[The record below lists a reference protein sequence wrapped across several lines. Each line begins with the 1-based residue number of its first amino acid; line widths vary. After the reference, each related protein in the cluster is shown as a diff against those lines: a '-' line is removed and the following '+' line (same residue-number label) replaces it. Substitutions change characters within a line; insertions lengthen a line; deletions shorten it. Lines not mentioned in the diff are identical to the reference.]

1 MKCCSVCE
9 ENTDL
14 GLGINI
20 LQSFI
25 CNTCLDKISSTQ
37 VDDPEYD
44 KILCGI
50 KRVWEVS
57 EAK

>member
-1 MKCCSVCE
+1 MKHCSVCD

-25 CNTCLDKISSTQ
+25 CNTCLNKISSTQ
-37 VDDPEYD
+37 VDDPEYET
-44 KILCGI
+44 ILSGI

-57 EAK
+57 EVK